1 MLRGSY
7 KANID
12 EKGRMRMPAAFKRFL
27 DEAYGETEFYITS
40 WDGESARIYPLKEWE
55 AIENKLA
62 LLPAMDPTKRK
73 FLDRVSYFGQ
83 MSSFDGQ
90 GRILI
95 HPLLRCQAELLGEVT
110 VFGYLS
116 YLEVWSAEKFRKER
130 LEAQPFTDEDAETLA
145 QLGI

>member
-7 KANID
+7 KSNID
-12 EKGRMRMPAAFKRFL
+12 EKGRMRMPAAFKRYL
-27 DEAYGETEFYITS
+27 DDHYGETDFYITS
-40 WDGESARIYPLKEWE
+40 TDGDNARIYPLKEWE

-73 FLDRVSYFGQ
+73 FLDRANYYGQ

-95 HPLLRCQAELLGEVT
+95 HPLLRGKALLLGEVT
-110 VFGYLS
+110 VFGYLT
-116 YLEVWSAEKFRKER
+116 YLEVWSAERFRSER
-130 LEAQPFTDEDAETLA
+130 LEQQPFTDEDAETLA
-145 QLGI
+145 RLGI